1 MSAPSPAPQPPQR
14 EPPQPPPA
22 QAQASRPRRRPL
34 LHLSNRVK
42 IWFASLLSLASGY
55 VISNVRELAVRPPL
69 VLGQDAVSTPASA
82 LARVTLEHD
91 PQPFINIVPASAEV
105 KTLLVF
111 YPGGRVR
118 PQAYEWLGRALAV
131 RGVQTVIPA
140 FLLDLA
146 ITGTERAEGLIARYG
161 AGKRVV
167 LAGHS
172 LGGTVAAQYAA
183 LRPDKID
190 GLLLLAAYP
199 APNVN
204 LHDARFP
211 ALSLLAEKDGVADA
225 GLVRGGLERLPKNT
239 RLTVL
244 PGAVHSFFGRYG
256 PQQGD
261 GVPTVSRARAERE
274 IVQAVETFIDQLPPH
289 ASQP

>member
-1 MSAPSPAPQPPQR
+1 MSAPSPAPQPPQI
-14 EPPQPPPA
+14 EPPQTK
-22 QAQASRPRRRPL
+22 RPQRRPL
-34 LHLSNRVK
+34 LHFSNRVK

-91 PQPFINIVPASAEV
+91 PQPFINIVPASVQV

-140 FLLDLA
+140 FPLDLA

-211 ALSLLAEKDGVADA
+211 ALSLLAGNDGVADA
-225 GLVRGGLERLPKNT
+225 GLVRGGLKRLPQNT

-244 PGAVHSFFGRYG
+244 PGAVHAFFGRYG
-256 PQQGD
+256 PQAGD
-261 GVPTVSRARAERE
+261 GVPTVNRARAERE
-274 IVQAVETFIDQLPPH
+274 IVQAVETFIDQVPPH
-289 ASQP
+289 AGQH